1 MAIHIGLI
9 LRTKSYFLFSV
20 FCKGVVVV
28 VVVFF
33 LINEFVI
40 YG

>member
-1 MAIHIGLI
+1 MAIHIWGLD
-9 LRTKSYFLFSV
+9 LFYGLSV
-20 FCKGVVVV
+20 FCKGVVVVV

>member
-1 MAIHIGLI
+1 MAIHIWGLD
-9 LRTKSYFLFSV
+9 LFYGLSV